1 MWLKKIVCT
10 DMLTFLFASMPVMIK
25 KINEQGKKE
34 MFLIQ
39 LKSDHSERGFRNGTK
54 RVRVC

>member
-1 MWLKKIVCT
+1 
-10 DMLTFLFASMPVMIK
+10 MLTFLFASMPVMIK